1 MQPSYS
7 SQPHTLPVV
16 KSLPT
21 QNCSR
26 SDIPDS
32 LCCDENKQMPTM
44 ADLLAL
50 CSQPKTSDCSPQR
63 SSSGQISKTAVSEN
77 YRLLYL
83 HSQAILDLQ
92 ATSFPTGEYKS
103 KAKLCHPGTP
113 K

>member
-1 MQPSYS
+1 MHPSYS

-63 SSSGQISKTAVSEN
+63 SSSGQI
-77 YRLLYL
+77 
-83 HSQAILDLQ
+83 
-92 ATSFPTGEYKS
+92 
-103 KAKLCHPGTP
+103 
-113 K
+113 

>member
-32 LCCDENKQMPTM
+32 HCCDENKQMPSM

-63 SSSGQISKTAVSEN
+63 SSSGQSSKTALSED
-77 YRLLYL
+77 YRLLHL

-92 ATSFPTGEYKS
+92 TTSFPTGEHKS
-103 KAKLCHPGTP
+103 KARLCHPGTP
-113 K
+113 Q